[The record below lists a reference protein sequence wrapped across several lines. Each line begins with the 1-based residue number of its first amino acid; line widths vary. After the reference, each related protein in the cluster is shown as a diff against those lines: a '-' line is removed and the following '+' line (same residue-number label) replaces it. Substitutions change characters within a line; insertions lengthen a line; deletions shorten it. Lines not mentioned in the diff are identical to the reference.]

1 MDGARDNLLAGAAF
15 TGNQDRGNAFGNS
28 ANGLADLENGRA
40 LANDLTEVDAI
51 IVRLGDGGNLAGQTV
66 AAQCIA
72 QGRIE
77 FDFIH
82 GFANEVVGA
91 ELHGPNGQ
99 RVVADAGDHDHGG

>member
-1 MDGARDNLLAGAAF
+1 MDGARDNLLAGATF
-15 TGNQDRGNAFGNS
+15 TGNQHRGNALGNGTD
-28 ANGLADLENGRA
+28 GLADLENRGA
-40 LANDLTEVDAI
+40 FTNDLVEVDAI
-51 IVRLGDGGNLAGQTV
+51 IIRFSDGGNLAGQTV